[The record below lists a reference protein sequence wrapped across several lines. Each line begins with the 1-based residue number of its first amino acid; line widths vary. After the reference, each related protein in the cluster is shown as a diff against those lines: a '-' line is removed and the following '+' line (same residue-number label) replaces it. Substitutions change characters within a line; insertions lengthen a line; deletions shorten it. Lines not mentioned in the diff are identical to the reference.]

1 MSDKKPKVIIMLP
14 AYNTG
19 HIVEKTYNDI
29 PKAGIDEM
37 ILVDDGSS
45 DNTVEAAKKCGITV
59 VSHAKNGGYGA
70 AQKTG
75 YRAALERGADIVVM
89 VHSDHQYDPT
99 LTPKFIEPIASGK
112 FDAVTGSR
120 MLEGGALEGGMPLWK
135 YIPNRFLTELE
146 NWAFDTDLTDYHNGF
161 RAYSRQVLEAVPF
174 ERFSDK
180 FDFDTDIILQAAI
193 RKFRIAEVAHETRY
207 RDENSQMPFGKAV
220 RYGLKILLTV
230 AKFKLHQ
237 WGLRHDDL
245 FVAKHDASS
254 AAREVK

>member
-1 MSDKKPKVIIMLP
+1 MDEKKPKVIIIMP

-19 HIVEKTYNDI
+19 HIIAKTYADI
-29 PKAGIDEM
+29 PKDGVSETIV
-37 ILVDDGSS
+37 VDDGSS
-45 DNTVEAAKKCGITV
+45 DGTAEAARKLGIAV
-59 VSHAKNGGYGA
+59 LSHAENGGYGA

-75 YRAALERGADIVVM
+75 YREALKRGADIVVM

-99 LTPKFIEPIASGK
+99 LAPRFIEPIASGSA
-112 FDAVTGSR
+112 DAVTGSR

-135 YIPNRFLTELE
+135 YIPNRFLTWLE
-146 NWAFDTDLTDYHNGF
+146 NRAFGTELTDYHNGF
-161 RAYSRQVLEAVPF
+161 RSYSRRVLEAVPF

-193 RKFRIAEVAHETRY
+193 RGFRIAEVPHETRY

-220 RYGLKILLTV
+220 TYGLKILLTV
-230 AKFKLHQ
+230 ARFKLHQ
-237 WGLRHDDL
+237 WGLRRDDL

-254 AAREVK
+254 AGREVK